1 MTIILN
7 RVENV
12 ARGSQEKGR
21 PKMSVE
27 DIVVVAVDGSEASK
41 QAVRWAANT
50 ANKRGIPLRL
60 ASSYTMPQFLY
71 AEGMVPPQELFDDL
85 QAEALEKIDEA
96 RAIAHE
102 VAPDIKIGHTIA
114 EGSPIDMLLEMS
126 KSVTMI
132 VMGSRG
138 LGGLS
143 GMVMGSVSGAVV
155 SHAHCPVV
163 VVREDSSVNEDNKY
177 GPVVVG
183 VDGSEV
189 SQRATEVAFAEAS
202 ARGAELIAVHT
213 WMDMQV
219 QASLAGLA
227 AAQQQWDEVEREQ
240 TELLTERIQP
250 LADQYPDVPVKKVIT
265 RDRPVRALAEASE
278 GAQLLVVGS
287 HGRGGFKG
295 MLLGSTSRAL
305 LQSAPCPMMVVR
317 PA

>member
-1 MTIILN
+1 M
-7 RVENV
+7 
-12 ARGSQEKGR
+12 AK
-21 PKMSVE
+21 E
-27 DIVVVAVDGSEASK
+27 DIVVVAVDGSDASNN
-41 QAVRWAANT
+41 AVRWAANT
-50 ANKRGIPLRL
+50 AMKRGIPLRL

-85 QAEALEKIDEA
+85 QRETLDKVEAA
-96 RAIAHE
+96 REIALE

-126 KSVTMI
+126 KDVTMI

-143 GMVMGSVSGAVV
+143 GMVLGSVSAAVV
-155 SHAHCPVV
+155 SHADCPVV
-163 VVREDSSVNEDNKY
+163 VVREDNPVNETTKY

-189 SQRATEVAFAEAS
+189 SEKATEVAFQEAD
-202 ARGAELIAVHT
+202 ARGAELVAVHT

-219 QASLAGLA
+219 QASMAGLA
-227 AAQQQWDEVEREQ
+227 AAQEQWEVVEQEQIAMLSER
-240 TELLTERIQP
+240 LAP
-250 LADQYPDVPVKKVIT
+250 LEKEYPNVQVKKVIS
-265 RDRPVRALAEASE
+265 RDRPVRTLVEQSE
-278 GAQLLVVGS
+278 GAQLLITGS

-317 PA
+317 PSHNA

>member
-1 MTIILN
+1 M
-7 RVENV
+7 
-12 ARGSQEKGR
+12 AK
-21 PKMSVE
+21 E

-41 QAVRWAANT
+41 NAVRWAANT
-50 ANKRGIPLRL
+50 ALKRGIPLRI

-71 AEGMVPPQELFDDL
+71 AEGMVPPKELFEDL
-85 QAEALEKIDEA
+85 QAETLEKIEEG

-102 VAPDIKIGHTIA
+102 VAPELKIGHTVA

-126 KSVTMI
+126 QDVTMI

-138 LGGLS
+138 MGGLS
-143 GMVMGSVSGAVV
+143 GMVMGSVSASVV
-155 SHAHCPVV
+155 SHAACPVV
-163 VVREDSSVNEDNKY
+163 VVRENNNVTEMNKY

-189 SQRATEVAFAEAS
+189 SQKATAYAFKEAD

-219 QASLAGLA
+219 QASLAGLS
-227 AAQQQWDEVEREQ
+227 AAQAEWAEVEKEQ
-240 TELLTERIQP
+240 AELLTERIASFQEE
-250 LADQYPDVPVKKVIT
+250 YPNVQVKKLIA
-265 RDRPVRALAEASE
+265 RDRPVRALTDASD

-317 PA
+317 PDSA

>member
-1 MTIILN
+1 MP
-7 RVENV
+7 
-12 ARGSQEKGR
+12 Q
-21 PKMSVE
+21 E
-27 DIVVVAVDGSEASK
+27 DIIVVAVDGSKASHV
-41 QAVRWAANT
+41 AVRWAANT
-50 ANKRGIPLRL
+50 AMKRGVPLRL
-60 ASSYTMPQFLY
+60 ASSYTMPQYLY

-85 QAEALEKIDEA
+85 QAETMEKIDEA
-96 RAIAHE
+96 REIAHQA
-102 VAPDIKIGHTIA
+102 APDIKIGHTVA

-143 GMVMGSVSGAVV
+143 GMVMGSVSAAVV
-155 SHAHCPVV
+155 SHASCPVV
-163 VVREDSSVNEDNKY
+163 VVREDNNVDETTKY

-189 SQRATEVAFAEAS
+189 SQKATEFAFAEAE
-202 ARGAELIAVHT
+202 ARGAELVAVHT

-219 QASLAGLA
+219 QASLAGLS
-227 AAQQQWDEVEREQ
+227 AAQQQWEEIEGEQQQLLDER
-240 TELLTERIQP
+240 
-250 LADQYPDVPVKKVIT
+250 LADLVAKYPKVDVKKLIT
-265 RDRPVRALAEASE
+265 RDRPIRALVDAAE

-317 PA
+317 PDTH